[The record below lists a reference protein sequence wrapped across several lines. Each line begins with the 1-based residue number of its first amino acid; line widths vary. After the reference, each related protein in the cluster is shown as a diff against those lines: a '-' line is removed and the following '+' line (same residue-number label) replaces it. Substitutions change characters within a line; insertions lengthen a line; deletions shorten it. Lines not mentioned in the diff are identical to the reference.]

1 MVYFSQAAI
10 FLVGVLFYLYIL
22 VVLLR
27 FLLQWARADFYNPVS
42 QFVVRATNPVL
53 VPMRRVIPGVGGVD
67 LAAVVLMLALK
78 VTELVLVGAL
88 GGGMPGG
95 AGLVFVAL
103 GELLNMAINLY
114 IFTILVEVIIS
125 WVNPGLYN
133 PVTALIYR
141 LNEPLVRPARRLI
154 PPMGG
159 LDLSPLVVLIA
170 LQLAKILLVAPL
182 LGAAGG
188 GMRMM

>member
-10 FLVGVLFYLYIL
+10 FLVGVIFYLYIT

-27 FLLQWARADFYNPVS
+27 FLLQWARADFYNPIS

-53 VPMRRVIPGVGGVD
+53 LPMRRVIPGFGGID
-67 LAAVVLMLALK
+67 LAALVLMFALK
-78 VTELVLVGAL
+78 VVELVLTGAL
-88 GGGMPGG
+88 GGGIPGG
-95 AGLVFVAL
+95 SGLVLVAVA
-103 GELLNMAINLY
+103 ELLNLAINLF
-114 IFTILVEVIIS
+114 IFTILVEVVLS

-133 PVTALIYR
+133 PATALVYR
-141 LNEPLVRPARRLI
+141 LNEPLIRPVRRLI
-154 PPMGG
+154 PPLGG

-170 LQLAKILLVAPL
+170 LQLGKILLVAPL

-188 GMRMM
+188 GMGIR